1 MVIFERFG
9 LSRLHF
15 IGIGGTGMSGIAE
28 VLLNLSLEVSGC
40 DRAKSEATDRLERL
54 GATIWEG
61 HGAEHLDG
69 VDLVVKSSAVPDDNP
84 EIVEARRRGIT
95 VVRRAEML
103 AELMR
108 LKYGVALAGTH
119 GKTTTT
125 SMVGAVLTEA
135 GLDPTVIVGGRM
147 RALGTG
153 ARIGRGD
160 YLVAEADEFDRSFLR
175 LHPVIAAVTNID
187 VDHLDTYRDL
197 ADIEDAFV
205 EFANRVPFFGRAILC
220 IDDPNVQRIMPRI
233 TRRIVTYG
241 VSAQAELA
249 GYDVR
254 PVAGGSRFRVREAA
268 NGALGEIELPM
279 PGLHN
284 VRNALVAVAVAR
296 AMQIDFEVVA
306 RALAAFGGVH
316 RRFERLGAWRGAT
329 VVDDYAHHPT
339 ELAATLEAA
348 RQVYPESRI
357 HLVFQPHLFSRTRDL
372 AAEFGGSLLGAD
384 VVLVTPIYPSREEP
398 IPGVTSELVVREARA
413 RGHRSVIHVES
424 FDDAVERLCDSVRE
438 GDLVITAGA
447 GNVNR
452 LAETLVRG
460 PEGEETVE

>member
-28 VLLNLSLEVSGC
+28 VLLNLSLEISGC
-40 DRAKSEATDRLERL
+40 DRSMGEATDRLERL
-54 GATIWEG
+54 GAKIWEG
-61 HGAEHLDG
+61 HGSDHLDG

-84 EIVEARRRGIT
+84 EIVEAKRRGIT

-147 RALGTG
+147 QALGTG

-160 YLVAEADEFDRSFLR
+160 YLIAEADEFDRSFLR
-175 LHPVIAAVTNID
+175 LYPVIAAVTNID
-187 VDHLDTYRDL
+187 LDHLDTYRDL
-197 ADIEDAFV
+197 GEIEDAFV

-220 IDDPNVQRIMPRI
+220 IDDPNVQKVMPRI

-241 VSAQAELA
+241 VSAQAEIA

-254 PVAGGSRFRVREAA
+254 PIPGGSRFRVREVD
-268 NGALGEIELPM
+268 NGTLGEIELPM

-296 AMQIDFEVVA
+296 AMQIDFAVVA
-306 RALAAFGGVH
+306 RALGAFGGVH
-316 RRFERLGAWRGAT
+316 RRFERLGTWRGAT

-339 ELAATLEAA
+339 ELVATLEAA
-348 RQVYPESRI
+348 RQSYPEARI

-384 VVLVTPIYPSREEP
+384 VALVTPIYPSREEP
-398 IPGVTSELVVREARA
+398 IPGVTSEIVVEEARA
-413 RGHRSVIHVES
+413 RGHRAVA
-424 FDDAVERLCDSVRE
+424 AVETWDEAIERLENTVRE
-438 GDLVITAGA
+438 GDLVLTAGA

-452 LAETLVRG
+452 LAETLVRSA
-460 PEGEETVE
+460 EGEESVA